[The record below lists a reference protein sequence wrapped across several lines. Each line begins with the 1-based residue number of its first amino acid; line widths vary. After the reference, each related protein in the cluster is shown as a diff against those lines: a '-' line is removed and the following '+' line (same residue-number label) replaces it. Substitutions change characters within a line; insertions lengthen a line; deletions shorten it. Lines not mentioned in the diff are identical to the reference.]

1 MEVWSTRW
9 TYDVRRIKDILTIS
23 LCLIALARDAKNP
36 LLTPGPD
43 PSSPSNL
50 TLI

>member
-1 MEVWSTRW
+1 MCVKLETWFKTGFEVSV
-9 TYDVRRIKDILTIS
+9 DFS
-23 LCLIALARDAKNP
+23 SLARVEKKP

-50 TLI
+50 TRT

>member
-1 MEVWSTRW
+1 M
-9 TYDVRRIKDILTIS
+9 S
-23 LCLIALARDAKNP
+23 LFFIALANEAKNP

-50 TLI
+50 TLT